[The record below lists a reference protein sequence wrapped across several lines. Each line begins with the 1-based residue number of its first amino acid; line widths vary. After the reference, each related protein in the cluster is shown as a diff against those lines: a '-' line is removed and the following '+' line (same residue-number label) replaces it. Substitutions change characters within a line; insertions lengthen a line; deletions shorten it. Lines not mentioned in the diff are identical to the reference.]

1 MASTYGKHLKVT
13 LEGESHGPS
22 IKVNIYGV
30 PEGTVIDYKELDDF
44 LRRRSPLSENNA
56 ELSTARKEPDEII
69 WNEGVV
75 NFGGEFGIV
84 VKPVIKA
91 EIENKDADPS
101 DYDDLKYIPRPGH
114 ADFTAMMKDGIE
126 AYTTGGGRFS
136 GRITVALCVA
146 GGIVKQLLKKD
157 GIEIM
162 TDIVEIGGEEDPMG
176 FEDMV
181 DAAKARGDSVGGV
194 VECGIMGVKAG
205 SCGDAYFD
213 GLEGY
218 ISQAVFG
225 IPAVKGIEFGS
236 GFRGARMLGSMN
248 NDPFVIDE
256 DGRVMTSSN
265 NHGGILGG
273 IASGMPIV
281 FRVAFKPTPSIAKK
295 QWSVNL
301 KTGEPQEIEIKGRHD
316 PCIVYRALPCVEAAA
331 AIALYDALMDAKSG
345 NTEETVIISD
355 TIGENRG
362 EAKSK
367 PTDIKGFREIID
379 EQDEVI
385 LEALRKRMDAVKEI
399 GRIKQEKGLPVLD
412 SSREA
417 EILEGKEDYEQEVL
431 KKIIEVSR
439 REESVPFGLLG
450 RKLGH
455 SMSPELHALIGE
467 ETGHSYPYVLFEKEP
482 EELEDFIRNGKWSG
496 LNVTIPY
503 KQEVMKYLDELSPE
517 AQAIG
522 AVNTIVRRNGKLKG
536 FNTDYFGFK
545 KMLETNEIDVS
556 GLKCLVLGNGGASKA
571 VTQVLFDK
579 GAGEVHVLSHKAIDE
594 KTSVT
599 ENRDAQVIVNTT
611 PVGMYPE
618 SGVSVVNPG
627 SFPRLKWALD
637 VIYNP
642 LRTNF
647 LCQAQ
652 KSLIDAI
659 GGLDMLVYQGIYSSM
674 LFTTLSF
681 DDKDR
686 IASNVSGKIRKDME
700 NIVLLGMPGVGKS
713 SIGKKLADL
722 TGKEFYDMDQMI
734 EIRDGRSIPE
744 IFRDE
749 GEEYFRDLETAVAME
764 MGQMTGAVISTGGGI
779 VNREENYYS
788 LAENGCM
795 VFLDKDVKDLPTAG
809 RPVSQSVGVERLYEM
824 RLPLYRAWA
833 DMEVDIND
841 LTIDEAAQKIC
852 EK

>member
-1 MASTYGKHLKVT
+1 MASTYGKHLKVK

-22 IKVNIYGV
+22 IKVDITGV
-30 PEGTVIDYKELDDF
+30 PEGTVIDYRELDDF
-44 LRRRSPLSENNA
+44 LRRRSPRNEDVSEY
-56 ELSTARKEPDEII
+56 STARKEPDEII

-84 VKPVIKA
+84 TKPIIRA
-91 EIENKDADPS
+91 EIKNTDIDPDA
-101 DYDDLKYIPRPGH
+101 YEDLKYIPRPGH
-114 ADFTAMMKDGIE
+114 ADFTAMMKNGIE
-126 AYTTGGGRFS
+126 TNTSGGGRFS
-136 GRITVALCVA
+136 GRITVALCIA
-146 GGIVKQLLKKD
+146 GGIIKQLLKKD

-194 VECGIMGVKAG
+194 IECGIMGVKAG

-225 IPAVKGIEFGS
+225 IPAAKGIEFGS
-236 GFRGARMLGSMN
+236 GFRGAKMLGSMN
-248 NDPFVIDE
+248 NDPFVMDE
-256 DGRVMTSSN
+256 EGNVVTSSN

-281 FRVAFKPTPSIAKK
+281 FRVAFKPTPSIGKK

-301 KTGEPQEIEIKGRHD
+301 KTGEPKEIEIKGRHD

-331 AIALYDALMDAKSG
+331 AIALYDALLDSKEEEAVPVSDITETSEEKSFVSERP
-345 NTEETVIISD
+345 T
-355 TIGENRG
+355 TIN
-362 EAKSK
+362 
-367 PTDIKGFREIID
+367 DFRKLID
-379 EQDEVI
+379 EQDDII
-385 LEALRKRMDAVKEI
+385 LEALRKRMDAVREI
-399 GRIKQEKGLPVLD
+399 GLIKQKKGLPVLD
-412 SSREA
+412 SEREA
-417 EILEGKEDYEQEVL
+417 QILEGKEEYEKEVL
-431 KKIIEVSR
+431 KKIMEVSK
-439 REESVPFGLLG
+439 REEAVPFGLLG
-450 RKLGH
+450 RKLAH
-455 SMSPELHALIGE
+455 SISPELHQLIGA
-467 ETGHSYPYVLFEKEP
+467 ETGHEYPYVLFEKEP

-503 KQEVMKYLDELSPE
+503 KQEVIKYLDELSQE
-517 AQAIG
+517 AEAIG

-545 KMLETNEIDVS
+545 KMLEKNGIDVS

-594 KTSVT
+594 KAAIK
-599 ENRDAQVIVNTT
+599 ENHDAQLLVNTT

-627 SFPRLKWALD
+627 SFPKLIWALD
-637 VIYNP
+637 VVYNP
-642 LRTNF
+642 LRTN
-647 LCQAQ
+647 LVCQAQ

-674 LFTTLSF
+674 LFTTLSYG
-681 DDKDR
+681 DKDA
-686 IASNVSGKIRKDME
+686 IAAEVAEKIRRDKE
-700 NIVLLGMPGVGKS
+700 NIILIGMPGVGKS
-713 SIGKKLADL
+713 SIGRRLADK
-722 TGKEFYDMDQMI
+722 TDKEFYDMDQMI

-744 IFRDE
+744 IFKEE

-764 MGQMTGAVISTGGGI
+764 LGQMTGAVISTGGGI

-788 LAENGCM
+788 LAENGRL
-795 VFLDKDVKDLPTAG
+795 VFLDKDVKDLPTVG
-809 RPVSQSVGVERLYEM
+809 RPVSQTVGVERLYEM
-824 RLPLYRAWA
+824 RLPMYRSWA
-833 DMEVDIND
+833 DQEVDIND
-841 LTIDEAAQKIC
+841 LSIDEIVDKII
-852 EK
+852 

>member
-22 IKVNIYGV
+22 IKVTIDGI
-30 PEGTVIDYKELDDF
+30 PEGTVIDYRELDDF
-44 LRRRSPLSENNA
+44 LRRRSPINEDLK
-56 ELSTARKEPDEII
+56 ELSTERKEPDEIV
-69 WNEGVV
+69 WQEGVV

-84 VKPVIKA
+84 TKSRIKA
-91 EIENKDADPS
+91 EVLNTDADPS
-101 DYDDLKYIPRPGH
+101 AYEDLKYIPRPGH
-114 ADFTAMMKDGIE
+114 ADFTSMMKDGIE
-126 AYTTGGGRFS
+126 ACATGGGRFS
-136 GRITVALCVA
+136 GRITVGLCIA
-146 GGIVKQLLKKD
+146 GGIVKQLLAKE
-157 GIEIM
+157 GIEVM

-218 ISQAVFG
+218 ISSAVFG

-248 NDPFVIDE
+248 NDAFVMDE
-256 DGRVMTSSN
+256 DGNVMTSSN

-295 QWSVNL
+295 QWSVNM
-301 KTGEPQEIEIKGRHD
+301 KTGEAVEIEIKGRHD

-331 AIALYDALMDAKSG
+331 AIAIYDALMDGRAEAAEAADHVENAKVK
-345 NTEETVIISD
+345 ETPERAPE
-355 TIGENRG
+355 TIADYR
-362 EAKSK
+362 K
-367 PTDIKGFREIID
+367 IID
-379 EQDEVI
+379 DQDELI
-385 LEALRKRMDAVKEI
+385 LEALRKRMDAVREI
-399 GRIKQEKGLPVLD
+399 GKIKQMKGLPVLD
-412 SSREA
+412 SGREA
-417 EILEGKEDYEQEVL
+417 QILEGREEYEQEVL
-431 KKIIEVSR
+431 KKIMEVSR
-439 REESVPFGLLG
+439 REETAPFGLLG

-455 SMSPELHALIGE
+455 SLSPELHELICR
-467 ETGHSYPYVLFEKEP
+467 ETGHDYQYVLFEKEP
-482 EELEDFIRNGKWSG
+482 EELEDFLRNGSWSG

-517 AQAIG
+517 AEAIG

-545 KMLETNEIDVS
+545 KLLEANDIQVK

-579 GAGEVHVLSHKAIDE
+579 GAAQVHVLSHKAIDE
-594 KTSVT
+594 KTALK
-599 ENRDAQVIVNTT
+599 ENRDAEILVNTT

-618 SGVSVVNPG
+618 SGVSVVSPG
-627 SFPRLKWALD
+627 SYPRLKWAVD
-637 VIYNP
+637 VVYNP

-647 LCQAQ
+647 ICQAQ

-681 DDKDR
+681 DDKDA
-686 IASNVSGKIRKDME
+686 IARKVSDSIRKDRE
-700 NIVLLGMPGVGKS
+700 NIILIGMPGSGKS
-713 SIGKKLADL
+713 SIGRKLAAEL
-722 TGKEFYDMDQMI
+722 GREFYDMDQLI

-749 GEEYFRDLETAVAME
+749 GEEYFRDLESAVAME
-764 MGQMTGAVISTGGGI
+764 MGQMTSAVISTGGGI
-779 VNREENYYS
+779 VNREENYYAM
-788 LAENGCM
+788 AENGRM
-795 VFLDKDVKDLPTAG
+795 VFLDKEPSDLPTVG
-809 RPVSQSVGVERLYEM
+809 RPVSQAMGVERLYEM

-833 DMEVDIND
+833 DQEIDIND
-841 LTIDEAAQKIC
+841 KSIEEIVKEIA
-852 EK
+852 E

>member
-22 IKVNIYGV
+22 IKVTIDGI
-30 PEGTVIDYKELDDF
+30 PEGTVIDYRELDDF
-44 LRRRSPLSENNA
+44 LRRRSPINEDLK
-56 ELSTARKEPDEII
+56 ELSTERKEPDEIV
-69 WNEGVV
+69 WQEGVV

-84 VKPVIKA
+84 TKSRIKA
-91 EIENKDADPS
+91 EVLNTDADPTA
-101 DYDDLKYIPRPGH
+101 YEDLKYIPRPGH
-114 ADFTAMMKDGIE
+114 ADFTSMMKDGIE
-126 AYTTGGGRFS
+126 ACATGGGRFS
-136 GRITVALCVA
+136 GRITVGLCIA
-146 GGIVKQLLKKD
+146 GGIVKQLLAKE
-157 GIEIM
+157 GIEVM

-218 ISQAVFG
+218 ISSAVFG

-248 NDPFVIDE
+248 NDAFVMDE
-256 DGRVMTSSN
+256 DGNVMTSSN

-295 QWSVNL
+295 QWSVNM
-301 KTGEPQEIEIKGRHD
+301 KTGEAVEIEIKGRHD

-331 AIALYDALMDAKSG
+331 AIAIYDALMDGRAEAAEVADHVENAKVK
-345 NTEETVIISD
+345 ETPERVPQ
-355 TIGENRG
+355 TIADYR
-362 EAKSK
+362 K
-367 PTDIKGFREIID
+367 IID
-379 EQDEVI
+379 DQDELI
-385 LEALRKRMDAVKEI
+385 LEALRKRMDAVREI
-399 GRIKQEKGLPVLD
+399 GKIKQMKGLPVLD
-412 SSREA
+412 SGREA
-417 EILEGKEDYEQEVL
+417 QILEGREEYEQEVL
-431 KKIIEVSR
+431 KKIMEVSR
-439 REESVPFGLLG
+439 REETAPFGLLG

-455 SMSPELHALIGE
+455 SLSPELHELICR
-467 ETGHSYPYVLFEKEP
+467 ETGHDYQYVLFEKEP
-482 EELEDFIRNGKWSG
+482 EELEDFLRNGSWSG

-503 KQEVMKYLDELSPE
+503 KQEVMKYLDELSSE
-517 AQAIG
+517 AEAIG

-545 KMLETNEIDVS
+545 KLLEVNGIQVK

-571 VTQVLFDK
+571 VTQVLFDQ
-579 GAGEVHVLSHKAIDE
+579 GAAQVHVLSHKAIDE
-594 KTSVT
+594 KTALK
-599 ENRDAQVIVNTT
+599 ENRDAEILVNTT

-618 SGVSVVNPG
+618 SGISVVSPG
-627 SFPRLKWALD
+627 SYPRLKWAVD
-637 VIYNP
+637 VVYNP

-647 LCQAQ
+647 ICQAQ
-652 KSLIDAI
+652 KSLIDSI

-681 DDKDR
+681 DDKDA
-686 IASNVSGKIRKDME
+686 IARKVSDSIRKDRE
-700 NIVLLGMPGVGKS
+700 NIILIGMPGSGKS
-713 SIGKKLADL
+713 SIGRKLAAEL
-722 TGKEFYDMDQMI
+722 GREFYDMDQLI

-749 GEEYFRDLETAVAME
+749 GEEYFRDLESAVAME
-764 MGQMTGAVISTGGGI
+764 MGQMTSAVISTGGGI
-779 VNREENYYS
+779 VNREENYYAM
-788 LAENGCM
+788 AENGRM
-795 VFLDKDVKDLPTAG
+795 VFLDKEPSDLPTVG
-809 RPVSQSVGVERLYEM
+809 RPVSQAVGVERLYEM

-833 DMEVDIND
+833 DQEIDIND
-841 LTIDEAAQKIC
+841 KSIDEIVKEIA
-852 EK
+852 E

>member
-22 IKVNIYGV
+22 IKVTIDGI
-30 PEGTVIDYKELDDF
+30 PEGTVIDYRELDDF
-44 LRRRSPLSENNA
+44 LRRRSPINEDLK
-56 ELSTARKEPDEII
+56 ELSTERKEPDEIV
-69 WNEGVV
+69 WQEGVV

-84 VKPVIKA
+84 TKSRIKA
-91 EIENKDADPS
+91 EVLNTDADPS
-101 DYDDLKYIPRPGH
+101 AYEDLKYIPRPGH
-114 ADFTAMMKDGIE
+114 ADFTSMMKDGIE
-126 AYTTGGGRFS
+126 ACATGGGRFS
-136 GRITVALCVA
+136 GRITVGLCIA
-146 GGIVKQLLKKD
+146 GGIVKQLLAKE
-157 GIEIM
+157 GIEVM

-218 ISQAVFG
+218 ISSAVFG

-248 NDPFVIDE
+248 NDAFVMDE
-256 DGRVMTSSN
+256 DGNVMTSSN

-295 QWSVNL
+295 QWSVNM
-301 KTGEPQEIEIKGRHD
+301 KTGEAVEIEIKGRHD

-331 AIALYDALMDAKSG
+331 AIAIYDALMDGRAEAAEVADHVENAKVKV
-345 NTEETVIISD
+345 TPERAPETIAD
-355 TIGENRG
+355 YR
-362 EAKSK
+362 K
-367 PTDIKGFREIID
+367 IID
-379 EQDEVI
+379 DQDELI
-385 LEALRKRMDAVKEI
+385 LEALRKRMDAVREI
-399 GRIKQEKGLPVLD
+399 GKIKQMKGLPVLD
-412 SSREA
+412 SGREA
-417 EILEGKEDYEQEVL
+417 QILEGREEYEQEVL
-431 KKIIEVSR
+431 KKIMEVSR
-439 REESVPFGLLG
+439 REETAPFGLLG

-455 SMSPELHALIGE
+455 SLSPELHELICR
-467 ETGHSYPYVLFEKEP
+467 ETGHDYQYVLFEKEP
-482 EELEDFIRNGKWSG
+482 EELEDFLRNGSWSG

-517 AQAIG
+517 AEAIG

-545 KMLETNEIDVS
+545 KLLEANDIQVK

-579 GAGEVHVLSHKAIDE
+579 GAAQVHVLSHKAIDE
-594 KTSVT
+594 KTALK
-599 ENRDAQVIVNTT
+599 ENRDAEILVNTT

-618 SGVSVVNPG
+618 SGVSVVSPG
-627 SFPRLKWALD
+627 SYPRLKWAVD
-637 VIYNP
+637 VVYNP

-647 LCQAQ
+647 ICQAQ

-681 DDKDR
+681 DDKDA
-686 IASNVSGKIRKDME
+686 IARKVSDSIRKDRE
-700 NIVLLGMPGVGKS
+700 NIILIGMPGSGKS
-713 SIGKKLADL
+713 SIGRKLAAEL
-722 TGKEFYDMDQMI
+722 GREFYDMDQLI

-749 GEEYFRDLETAVAME
+749 GEEYFRDLESAVAME
-764 MGQMTGAVISTGGGI
+764 MGQMTSAVISTGGGI
-779 VNREENYYS
+779 VNREENYYAM
-788 LAENGCM
+788 AENGRM
-795 VFLDKDVKDLPTAG
+795 VFLDKEPSDLPTVG
-809 RPVSQSVGVERLYEM
+809 RPVSQAVGVERLYEM

-833 DMEVDIND
+833 DQEIDIND
-841 LTIDEAAQKIC
+841 KSIEEIVKEIA
-852 EK
+852 E

>member
-22 IKVNIYGV
+22 IKVTIDGI
-30 PEGTVIDYKELDDF
+30 PEGTVIDYRELDDF
-44 LRRRSPLSENNA
+44 LRRRSPINEDLK
-56 ELSTARKEPDEII
+56 ELSTERKEPDEIV
-69 WNEGVV
+69 WQEGVV

-84 VKPVIKA
+84 TKSRIKA
-91 EIENKDADPS
+91 EVLNTDADPS
-101 DYDDLKYIPRPGH
+101 AYEDLKYIPRPGH
-114 ADFTAMMKDGIE
+114 ADFTSMMKDGIE
-126 AYTTGGGRFS
+126 ACATGGGRFS
-136 GRITVALCVA
+136 GRITVGLCIA
-146 GGIVKQLLKKD
+146 GGIVKQLLAKE
-157 GIEIM
+157 GIEVM

-218 ISQAVFG
+218 ISSAVFG

-248 NDPFVIDE
+248 NDAFVMDE
-256 DGRVMTSSN
+256 DGNVMTSSN

-295 QWSVNL
+295 QWSVNM
-301 KTGEPQEIEIKGRHD
+301 KTGEAVEIEIKGRHD

-331 AIALYDALMDAKSG
+331 AIAIYDALMDGRAEAAEVADHVENAKVK
-345 NTEETVIISD
+345 ETPERAPQ
-355 TIGENRG
+355 TIADYR
-362 EAKSK
+362 K
-367 PTDIKGFREIID
+367 IID
-379 EQDEVI
+379 DQDELI
-385 LEALRKRMDAVKEI
+385 LEALRKRMDAVREI
-399 GRIKQEKGLPVLD
+399 GKIKQMKGLPVLD
-412 SSREA
+412 SGREA
-417 EILEGKEDYEQEVL
+417 QILEGREEYEQEVL
-431 KKIIEVSR
+431 KKIMEVSR
-439 REESVPFGLLG
+439 REETAPFGLLG

-455 SMSPELHALIGE
+455 SLSPELHELICR
-467 ETGHSYPYVLFEKEP
+467 ETGHDYQYVLFEKEP
-482 EELEDFIRNGKWSG
+482 EELEDFLRNGSWSG

-517 AQAIG
+517 AEAIG

-545 KMLETNEIDVS
+545 KLLEANDIQVK

-579 GAGEVHVLSHKAIDE
+579 GASQVHVLSHKAIDE
-594 KTSVT
+594 KTALK
-599 ENRDAQVIVNTT
+599 ENRDAEILVNTT

-618 SGVSVVNPG
+618 SGVSVVSPG
-627 SFPRLKWALD
+627 SYPRLKWAVD
-637 VIYNP
+637 VVYNP

-647 LCQAQ
+647 ICQAQ

-681 DDKDR
+681 DDKDA
-686 IASNVSGKIRKDME
+686 IARKVSDSIRKDRE
-700 NIVLLGMPGVGKS
+700 NIILIGMPGSGKS
-713 SIGKKLADL
+713 SIGRKLAAEL
-722 TGKEFYDMDQMI
+722 GREFYDMDQLI

-749 GEEYFRDLETAVAME
+749 GEEYFRDLESAVAME
-764 MGQMTGAVISTGGGI
+764 MGQMTSAVISTGGGI
-779 VNREENYYS
+779 VNREENYYAM
-788 LAENGCM
+788 AENGRM
-795 VFLDKDVKDLPTAG
+795 VFLDKEPSDLPTVG
-809 RPVSQSVGVERLYEM
+809 RPVSQAVGVERLYEM

-833 DMEVDIND
+833 DQEIDIND
-841 LTIDEAAQKIC
+841 KSIEEIVKEIA
-852 EK
+852 E